1 MVMESNVDLN
11 FNNINC
17 IIDAVNT
24 KIIVD
29 FKYAIN
35 ISGLDV
41 FIYNT
46 NELTD
51 VDIDELR
58 MINKAASEWHSYLS
72 HLIAVLNMSLD
83 KYCNMLD
90 VYKYLDSISVKQ
102 PELFQLS
109 APKYKIDATNLPY
122 AIKIVESKNKE
133 YSLLIKQIKLLIGK
147 LESYS
152 AYSSA
157 IYFKTSGLMRSI
169 ERRKRNYA
177 FAY

>member
-1 MVMESNVDLN
+1 MENSVDLN
-11 FNNINC
+11 FNNLNN
-17 IIDAVNT
+17 IIDAVNA
-24 KIIVD
+24 KISVD
-29 FKYAIN
+29 FKYEIN
-35 ISGLDV
+35 ISGLDM

-58 MINKAASEWHSYLS
+58 LINKSASEWHSYLS
-72 HLIAVLNMSLD
+72 QLVAVLNLSLD
-83 KYCNMLD
+83 RYCNMLD
-90 VYKYLDSISVKQ
+90 VYKYLDSIAVKQ
-102 PELFQLS
+102 PELFQTS
-109 APKYKIDATNLPY
+109 APKYRIDATNLPY
-122 AIKIVESKNKE
+122 AIKTVENKNKE
-133 YSLLIKQIKLLIGK
+133 YSLLVKQIKLLIGK

-169 ERRKRNYA
+169 ERRKRNYS